1 MMNKVLVMIAGA
13 ALGLSSVA
21 FAADTVTSTPTQPSA
36 TATTS
41 APAKV
46 VHHKKQVKK
55 AKPAAQK
62 AQAAKKH
69 VKKAKPAPTQKAQAA
84 KKHVKKAK
92 TAPAQKAQ
100 AAKKHVKK
108 AKTVKPADTTPAA

>member
-21 FAADTVTSTPTQPSA
+21 FAADTVTSAPVQPSA

-41 APAKV
+41 APAKAI
-46 VHHKKQVKK
+46 HHKKQVKK
-55 AKPAAQK
+55 AKPATEQKAQAAKKHVKKAKLAAQK

-69 VKKAKPAPTQKAQAA
+69 VKKAKTI
-84 KKHVKKAK
+84 
-92 TAPAQKAQ
+92 
-100 AAKKHVKK
+100 
-108 AKTVKPADTTPAA
+108 KPAATTPAA

>member
-1 MMNKVLVMIAGA
+1 MNKVLVMIAGA

-21 FAADTVTSTPTQPSA
+21 FAADTVTTTPAQPSA

-41 APAKV
+41 APAKA
-46 VHHKKQVKK
+46 VHHKKHVKK
-55 AKPAAQK
+55 AKTAPVQK

-69 VKKAKPAPTQKAQAA
+69 VKKAKPAP
-84 KKHVKKAK
+84 
-92 TAPAQKAQ
+92 AQKAQ

-108 AKTVKPADTTPAA
+108 AKSAKHADTTPAA

>member
-1 MMNKVLVMIAGA
+1 MNKVLVMIAGA

-21 FAADTVTSTPTQPSA
+21 FAADTVTTAPAQP

-41 APAKV
+41 APAKA

-55 AKPAAQK
+55 AKPAEQKAQATKKHVKKTKNVPAQK

-69 VKKAKPAPTQKAQAA
+69 AKKAK
-84 KKHVKKAK
+84 HV
-92 TAPAQKAQ
+92 PAQKAQ

-108 AKTVKPADTTPAA
+108 AKTAKPATTTPAA

>member
-1 MMNKVLVMIAGA
+1 MNKVLVMIAGA

-21 FAADTVTSTPTQPSA
+21 FAADTVTTAPAQP

-41 APAKV
+41 APAKA

-55 AKPAAQK
+55 AKPAAEQKAQAAKKHVKKAKPAPAQK

-69 VKKAKPAPTQKAQAA
+69 VKKAKPAPAQKAQAA

-92 TAPAQKAQ
+92 TA
-100 AAKKHVKK
+100 
-108 AKTVKPADTTPAA
+108 KPATTTPAA

>member
-1 MMNKVLVMIAGA
+1 MNKVLVMIAGA

-21 FAADTVTSTPTQPSA
+21 FAADTVTNAPMQP
-36 TATTS
+36 S

-46 VHHKKQVKK
+46 VHHKKSVKK
-55 AKPAAQK
+55 AKPAPAQK

-69 VKKAKPAPTQKAQAA
+69 VKKAKPAPVQKAQAA

-92 TAPAQKAQ
+92 TA
-100 AAKKHVKK
+100 
-108 AKTVKPADTTPAA
+108 KPATTTPAA

>member
-21 FAADTVTSTPTQPSA
+21 FAADTVTSTPAQP

-41 APAKV
+41 APAKA
-46 VHHKKQVKK
+46 VHHKKSVKK
-55 AKPAAQK
+55 AQP
-62 AQAAKKH
+62 
-69 VKKAKPAPTQKAQAA
+69 
-84 KKHVKKAK
+84 
-92 TAPAQKAQ
+92 APAQKAQ

-108 AKTVKPADTTPAA
+108 AQPAPAQKAQAAKKHHVKKAKTAKPATTTPAA

>member
-1 MMNKVLVMIAGA
+1 MNKVLVMIAGA

-21 FAADTVTSTPTQPSA
+21 FAADTVTSAPVQPSA
-36 TATTS
+36 TTTTS
-41 APAKV
+41 APAKA

-55 AKPAAQK
+55 AKPAPAQK

-69 VKKAKPAPTQKAQAA
+69 VKKAKPAPAQKAQAA

-92 TAPAQKAQ
+92 TA
-100 AAKKHVKK
+100 
-108 AKTVKPADTTPAA
+108 KPADTTPAA